1 MAAEFRQKSIGE
13 IGKIIRRRI
22 WHILLPTLVGLI
34 AMGWVVS
41 KLPSI
46 YQSRTLLTV
55 KPPVISGKVVASLS
69 DDDLNQRLL
78 TMNQEVLSRSSLEPM
93 IAKYKLYEMER
104 ANGTPMEVIIEK
116 MFKNIKVET
125 QESAENKVASFVIK
139 FDDRNPRSAQQV
151 TGELASMY
159 VNSQINVQIDQAGT
173 TKEFLDKQV
182 LEVKNN
188 LDLLSK
194 QRLQV
199 MMQNVETLPDNQQ
212 GLIAQLSGLRQREET
227 LSKDKESLMTEKG
240 RLSDSIRQYNSQM
253 RLIEDFGQKDATD
266 AAGKSDYKKT
276 QAYGEMIKRK
286 SELTAKLENQKK
298 VYREKHPEVVN
309 TQTELS
315 KVDEQIVAMAKDAK
329 DIAGD
334 AGDAALRKSDMQK
347 KQIEIEKVKLESQIV
362 QAEGQMAAK
371 DSELRQNAGQ
381 ISVLEAKI
389 NTIPNV
395 KVALEGIN
403 NEYNSAK
410 TSYDDMLKKKTESQM
425 QVDVAS
431 NAQGTTIKVQDPA
444 SLPAAPVNSAKRMM
458 LVAVGTVTGLALGL
472 FLAGIFEVPRLF
484 RIQNIDDAKHY
495 TGLPVLASVPPLL
508 TYQEIAWN
516 RRLHWLKVLAGI
528 AAAIGS
534 IPLIA
539 MALQLSRVL
548 ERFVS

>member
-116 MFKNIKVET
+116 MFKNINVET

-151 TGELASMY
+151 AGELASMY

-182 LEVKNN
+182 LEVKTN

-212 GLIAQLSGLRQREET
+212 GLIAQLSGLRQKEDT
-227 LSKDKESLMTEKG
+227 LSKDKESLLKEKG
-240 RLSDSIRQYNSQM
+240 RLSDQINGLNQQM
-253 RLIEDFGQKDATD
+253 RIIENFGAKDAD
-266 AAGKSDYKKT
+266 SAGKKTYKDSS
-276 QAYGEMIKRK
+276 AYAEMVKKRA
-286 SELTAKLENQKK
+286 ELQAKLESQKK
-298 VYREKHPEVVN
+298 VYKDKMPEVVN
-309 TQTELS
+309 TKTELARIE
-315 KVDEQIVAMAKDAK
+315 EQIDDMAKDAK
-329 DIAGD
+329 ESAGQAVELTKQKADLQSQQIQIDIV
-334 AGDAALRKSDMQK
+334 KSQ
-347 KQIEIEKVKLESQIV
+347 SQIV
-362 QAEGQMAAK
+362 QAEAQMAGK
-371 DSELRQNAGQ
+371 DSEIRQNAGQ

-431 NAQGTTIKVQDPA
+431 NAQGETIKVQDPA

-458 LVAVGTVTGLALGL
+458 LVVFGTVTGLALGL